1 MHVLGPAQL
10 LADRDTGA
18 AAALMRHPTRCD
30 WFDGIDALLPCF
42 ARIVAA
48 IDDAPETEIIAVT
61 GVDAGDLGKPVP
73 TGAMRGGD
81 VAVDGGDVRRPLD
94 DPAGIV
100 AGQTPSWAGPVPGG
114 IGRKRKWDQSE
125 CHHPAHREAPAKTV
139 LPKICP
145 LGHPSGEPP
154 TFRHRAA
161 DFKRR

>member
-10 LADRDTGA
+10 LVDRDTGA
-18 AAALMRHPTRCD
+18 APALMPAEARTTCTYRRRGAGRNDHPTRYD

-48 IDDAPETEIIAVT
+48 IDDAPETDVIAVT
-61 GVDAGDLGKPVP
+61 RVDAGDLGKPVP

-125 CHHPAHREAPAKTV
+125 CHHPAHR
-139 LPKICP
+139 
-145 LGHPSGEPP
+145 
-154 TFRHRAA
+154 
-161 DFKRR
+161 